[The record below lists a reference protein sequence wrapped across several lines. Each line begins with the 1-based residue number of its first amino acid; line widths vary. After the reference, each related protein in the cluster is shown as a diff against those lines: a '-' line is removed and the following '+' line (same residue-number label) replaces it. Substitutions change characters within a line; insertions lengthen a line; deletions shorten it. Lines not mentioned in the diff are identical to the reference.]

1 MKVIISTSAKAS
13 EREKLL
19 SARRVADLRKQ
30 RSDLAAAK
38 KVVAKKTKPKR
49 PSPARIGAK
58 RAVVPAESKEKI
70 QKLIAKRKELVAK
83 HKVALAA
90 IEKSLKAL
98 GYKPATPGRMSLTK

>member
-49 PSPARIGAK
+49 PSPRIGAK